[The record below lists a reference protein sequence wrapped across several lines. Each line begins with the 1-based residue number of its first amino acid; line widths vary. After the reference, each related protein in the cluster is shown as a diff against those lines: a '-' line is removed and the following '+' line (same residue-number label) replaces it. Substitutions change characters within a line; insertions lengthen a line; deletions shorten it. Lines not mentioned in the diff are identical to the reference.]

1 MGLSPRGNVL
11 ERTMTSRLR
20 DFMRTNPVILLVSKV
35 GDDPQE
41 FFDEVY
47 NIVGCMGFT
56 LYKIW
61 KWTCKNSKVFLR
73 FCLTNERRRGK

>member
-1 MGLSPRGNVL
+1 
-11 ERTMTSRLR
+11 MTSRLR

-47 NIVGCMGFT
+47 NIAHAVGVTFREKKRVCFVAIKRCYSSVVHKM
-56 LYKIW
+56 
-61 KWTCKNSKVFLR
+61 
-73 FCLTNERRRGK
+73 ERQ